1 MANPHSIHL
10 VSKVPTK
17 QPLDPSDIAAAVLE
31 TVRECSQAL
40 DDFRDYHDA
49 VVTQMAAQLNALE
62 LTALRSIAPK
72 VGRS

>member
-1 MANPHSIHL
+1 MANTHSIHL
-10 VSKVPTK
+10 VSKDPPQT
-17 QPLDPSDIAAAVLE
+17 LDPGDIAAAVLQ
-31 TVRECSQAL
+31 TVHECTAAL

-49 VVTQMAAQLNALE
+49 VVAQMAAQLNALE